1 MLTAFAALAGGLVLL
16 SIAGHFLVDGAARMA
31 LLARVTASVVG
42 LTVVAMGTSFPEL
55 AVSLGAAVRHAT
67 DISYGNIVGS
77 NIVNIAVIL
86 AIAALLRTIRVP
98 RQTIR
103 LEYPFMVIASFVVLL
118 LARDGVVDRLEGA
131 VLVISLGAFLVY
143 AVRLAREDVASHE
156 TLELKE
162 RLERTIAKAGGR
174 GRAWRNSTVLVL
186 LGIVGLGVGAE
197 LMVSGAVGL
206 AQAWGIPHRI
216 IGLTIVAIGTS
227 LPEFATC
234 VVAAL
239 RGESDILLGNVVGS
253 NIFNVLGV
261 LGITSLVTTV
271 PVHPAAVAVDN
282 WVMLG
287 FSVVLFP
294 MMLWGRRVT
303 WRDGALLLAG
313 FGVYMAYLV
322 IST

>member
-1 MLTAFAALAGGLVLL
+1 
-16 SIAGHFLVDGAARMA
+16 
-31 LLARVTASVVG
+31 
-42 LTVVAMGTSFPEL
+42 
-55 AVSLGAAVRHAT
+55 
-67 DISYGNIVGS
+67 
-77 NIVNIAVIL
+77 
-86 AIAALLRTIRVP
+86 
-98 RQTIR
+98 
-103 LEYPFMVIASFVVLL
+103 
-118 LARDGVVDRLEGA
+118 
-131 VLVISLGAFLVY
+131 
-143 AVRLAREDVASHE
+143 
-156 TLELKE
+156 
-162 RLERTIAKAGGR
+162 
-174 GRAWRNSTVLVL
+174 VL

-303 WRDGALLLAG
+303 SRASA
-313 FGVYMAYLV
+313 
-322 IST
+322 STWPTW